1 MYFIERERF
10 PFVHLLPRW
19 LQKLVWNR
27 LKPEAWKFIP
37 VSHFGSRG
45 PSNWGIFYCLP
56 RSINKDLD
64 WKQISQEMNQYFN
77 MGY

>member
-45 PSNWGIFYCLP
+45 VQAIGAS
-56 RSINKDLD
+56 SIAFQDPLTRIWIGSRAARK
-64 WKQISQEMNQYFN
+64 
-77 MGY
+77 